1 MKYSRWRIFAVALL
15 SVTMA
20 VLLSGL
26 GVLLSFNPRPQA
38 DQDQIAAGTTFAS
51 AYKFTPITT
60 SGQISLGQNKSL
72 TTTFALRDESY
83 RYGALTDFLHLTANE
98 IVGDDGNVHD
108 DIYYV
113 CPKCGRIYTTRL
125 DKCENKDCDGIKLE
139 QRGDAEEYKGSY
151 YVRSNRQGFST
162 LATSHSYG
170 MFSDADLQSIIQG
183 TPVNDYGISYEDNNK
198 NNEFDYIDINNNGQ
212 YDIGEEVEGDRF
224 VSYCVKAPIVILDT
238 QDADSAVVFE
248 LLNLPQMPISFSM
261 KHNNEPIK
269 TREIVLESGQ
279 KSDLV
284 YDVDSNTV
292 AYSRGANI
300 SFRGLFN
307 EEGLYEFEFEL
318 TVIGDNNMFKT
329 VNLNFSFH
337 IVSASRYTYFPKF
350 SSTGRIAAD
359 GEIYHSAYNG
369 EYPEIDFNSNYFA
382 VTINNNRITTENNN
396 NINNDYKVSTIM
408 DGPEDFIGNL
418 AVQFYNV
425 GDYHMVS
432 RLKYNYTNR
441 QSGKTRNLYLDQY
454 QPYDSLLSIKGYQGF
469 YGETNPFYNPDDE
482 SENCDI
488 TSWVKTEG
496 LQIPQKNPDANN
508 TRAYASNLID
518 QINSRGLQPIRT
530 NFPPVQLLGNIDHA
544 YGYGADGNNTLLS
557 TVSYRAIDDTQWQKP
572 RTIQPGEPYSD
583 AGTYLIL
590 IYYWVNNTL
599 CQQTFYFEIINTIEL
614 KFAINDGETIVE
626 FDRLNEIEADTTI
639 SSKGITILYND
650 LPQLGRFEVQ
660 PTLRLTKA
668 ELDNVLVSH
677 DVKLHKDETTGALK
691 FDLEAGCYRFI
702 ISYGAY
708 SQATAV
714 INLVVDNTSAKDIV
728 AQSNV
733 KQVGLDKLP
742 DNVAVYGNG
751 EVGLSWAQKTSGI
764 AFDHVDVT
772 HYRLVLENSK
782 LLIDPN
788 KNVNYEHY
796 NEFDNHDLYT
806 ASSFFEEKYSQL
818 TYIPKLRDGR
828 WVLEEKFTL
837 PGLYHFVITDLVGNA
852 TDYFLFIDDSA
863 ATFVQDSTE
872 PTGYTNVVTEYDDTK
887 GVRVGFGTHKLIKAN
902 ASVINGIF
910 GGNEAARKAL
920 STLQQ
925 EQILVAVDEYAYA
938 LRIPL
943 ANVEMNNNSGA
954 YAPIEERNAGFVT
967 LREEG
972 TYYLRVTDQLAN
984 ISEYYIMLTHDYS
997 CGLVYSESV
1006 AKEITNPDD
1015 KPRGYVAAEPDL
1027 DTAFVTTQGGMTN
1040 RNYLTFT
1047 FTQEAASEEDYRVQ
1061 SIKME
1066 YYRFDWE
1073 NKSSANYP
1081 FAEESYP
1088 YLNYQ
1093 DNNGYLYQDIKT
1105 SSNRLANGPYRLALY
1120 NKRNDGSNTYEPTR
1134 RGLYIIT
1141 RTYEHLPTGSADQYM
1156 RKYYFIVDDQ
1166 AMLYYA
1172 ADVYASDLLV
1182 RFGSDNKIAGA
1193 ADFDANDYVLSSN
1206 RKAEVGGYLS
1216 KYGSTNHSSGRLTF
1230 FGLNFPALMPRFSYI
1245 NNGQTINLGVGM
1257 DLPNGSYA
1265 VLGDENTGDNVYQ
1278 LIVADDARSF
1288 SIGITNGSITELKN
1302 GRLTSANYSVLTLK
1316 LDTGYGTNAT
1326 LTVNGNTFGNSHMTY
1341 DIDSGDYYYVLDPE
1355 NLNELKFQFES
1366 DPDSFYA
1373 NVDVPATTNSWVA
1386 TGFGRSIALNY
1397 TRDDTGT
1404 QYQYD
1409 IFEDFLR
1416 TTVIT
1421 NGSSVTVNLI
1431 TEDGESTL
1439 YHILFKLNNNEP
1451 TTNLRAI
1458 KEQDNL
1464 AQNMTF
1470 DELPTDYIY
1479 GLAED
1484 FIFQIGN
1491 PEQQYLDTKLIT
1503 YREVDSSGK
1512 EGSAVAVPFSLKSGI
1527 AFSKIVGLRPNEMKF
1542 FRITETDYAG
1552 HHTDYIVQIQGVEY
1566 NGDITY
1572 IGTTSQLGSNTV
1584 IGIDMRVSSS
1594 SAHQFYLNNKSFKFV
1609 NTDDNYQDEYYMV
1622 LNGTSYWRLNGV
1634 TGSNPSSETE
1644 LVNTLNK
1651 WLDRAAS
1658 RGEKCSYILYDRM
1671 GEPESFECYSLPST
1685 AAKLEIQA
1693 YNLIPESVTAS
1704 PVYLE
1709 TMNYDELSPILKM
1722 EALRDR
1728 YKLEIID
1735 IATNIDIAQNI
1746 KFEFDLTATTLYNI
1760 TKGQELIIR
1769 LTDPFQRVS
1778 VTEYHGQDEI
1788 GLIFTPYGNTRQI
1801 GDTLYVGD
1809 SRGVTFQYLRDVYLI
1824 NVYNAQTMVPVA
1836 SYDIA
1841 LTNNGKRVTYTF
1853 KPSSFVA
1860 DTSNYIIE
1868 AVGKSSNAVLWSRN
1882 FAFDTRLPN
1891 AIWTDAIDNVID
1903 INNASLSGTVNLR
1916 IAKNNLPFETT
1927 LSYTRTSGYQTQ
1939 RVTLPSDVTTYQF
1952 NLPGQYEVTLRN
1964 EIWAAV
1970 TYTFEITE
1978 TGSALAVVYDDD
1990 KLLQPSSS
1998 SYQFAEINK
2007 AITTYVFTLEADPA
2021 YDDGTPY
2028 AITNYVAHGL
2038 SKPMPIDNGNR
2049 VLVETDENTPYYAV
2063 DEEHDT
2069 LIWRLAVPT
2078 SWDGAGNIT
2087 GYTSDVFL
2095 ATVGIPRHNLNDDN
2109 ALSLVINDDDPI
2121 TVYYNTHDDIRT
2133 PNNMPDQ
2140 GLNIKLHPGKTLDSK
2155 GLACYVRPG
2164 NLVYVDCYRNG
2175 ELVKTVNSNE
2185 SIHIGKDDAGY
2196 YQFYIRDLVGNQILF
2211 GNGESQQ
2218 NYYEILVLTKPL
2230 VTVNGD
2236 SPVNGMIYNDRVE
2249 LSLLGVA
2256 DKFLRQEY
2264 GAEDF
2269 AEYFKIIDLTVDYN
2283 GEELPMQ
2290 IGNTQTTFV
2299 WDQAGTY
2306 QVKLKYQIGP
2316 NTLNTIDGTYNFQI
2330 VPSRM
2335 VMDSFSMNTYTD
2347 IDIVT
2352 IRRNGYLVQDYG
2364 EIVVGQPLMFT
2375 AQEYSGTYQIVLCSH
2390 DNITGDK
2397 YHSVTFNIGYK
2408 NSSLKNYF
2416 WLDTLSGQ
2424 GTTATV
2430 NFSYQPQMLYYM
2442 GGTVVINIYRDN
2454 ELIETRTIDI
2464 GNMNELNLS
2473 ARENIAFSAEGRYLV
2488 QAFDADGDVI
2498 YSDSWSIVPAESS
2511 FGYMIAAGIGGVA
2524 VLGVIIFLRLRRK
2537 MKVK

>member
-20 VLLSGL
+20 VLLSGI

-38 DQDQIAAGTTFAS
+38 DQDQTEVGTTFAS

-83 RYGALTDFLHLTANE
+83 RYSALTDFLHLTANE
-98 IVGDDGNVHD
+98 IVGDDGKVHD
-108 DIYYV
+108 D
-113 CPKCGRIYTTRL
+113 PTDGYT
-125 DKCENKDCDGIKLE
+125 
-139 QRGDAEEYKGSY
+139 GSNY
-151 YVRSNRQGFST
+151 IRSNRQGFST
-162 LATSHSYG
+162 LARNHSYA
-170 MFSDADLQSIIQG
+170 MFSDADLQSIVQG
-183 TPVNDYGISYEDNNK
+183 TPVNDYGISYEDNNG
-198 NNEFDYIDINNNGQ
+198 NNDFDYIDINNNGQ
-212 YDIGEEVEGDRF
+212 YDIGEEVDGDRF

-248 LLNLPQMPISFSM
+248 LLNLPQMPVSFSI
-261 KHNNEPIK
+261 KHNSENVK
-269 TREIVLESGQ
+269 TREIMLESGQ

-284 YDVDSNTV
+284 YDVEPNTV

-318 TVIGDNNMFKT
+318 TVIGNNNMFKT

-350 SSTGRIAAD
+350 SSTGRIAD
-359 GEIYHSAYNG
+359 GGEIYHYSYNG

-382 VTINNNRITTENNN
+382 VTINNNRITTANGNNT
-396 NINNDYKVSTIM
+396 NDYKISIIGGNKY
-408 DGPEDFIGNL
+408 DPAFGNL

-425 GDYHMVS
+425 GDYRMVS
-432 RLKYNYTNR
+432 RLKYNYVNY
-441 QSGKTRNLYLDQY
+441 QSRTMRNLYLDQY

-469 YGETNPFYNPDDE
+469 YGETKPFYNPDDQT
-482 SENCDI
+482 ENCDI
-488 TSWVKTEG
+488 TSWIKAEG

-508 TRAYASNLID
+508 TRAYATNLVD
-518 QINSRGLQPIRT
+518 QISSRELQPIRT
-530 NFPPVQLLGNIDHA
+530 NFPPVQLLGNVDHA
-544 YGYGADGNNTLLS
+544 YGHGADGNNTLLS
-557 TVSYRAIDDTQWQKP
+557 TVSYRAVDDTQWQKP
-572 RTIQPGEPYSD
+572 RAIQPGEPYSD
-583 AGTYLIL
+583 AGTYLIV
-590 IYYWVNNTL
+590 IYYWVNNKL

-614 KFAINDGETIVE
+614 KFALDNGETVE
-626 FDRLNEIEADTTI
+626 FDSLSKIDADTTLT
-639 SSKGITILYND
+639 SKKITILYND
-650 LPQLGRFEVQ
+650 QPQLGRFEVQ
-660 PTLRLTKA
+660 PKLRLTKA
-668 ELDNVLVSH
+668 ELDNVLVYH
-677 DVKLHKDETTGALK
+677 DVKLTEDETTSALEFK
-691 FDLEAGCYRFI
+691 LETGCYRFT

-708 SQATAV
+708 GQATAV
-714 INLVVDNTSAKDIV
+714 INLVVDNTPAKDIV
-728 AQSNV
+728 AKTNV
-733 KQVGLDKLP
+733 KQVGLGNLP
-742 DNVAVYGNG
+742 ENVAVCGNG
-751 EVGLSWAQKTSGI
+751 DVSLSWAQKSSGI
-764 AFDHVDVT
+764 AFDNVEVT
-772 HYRLVLENSK
+772 YYQLTLEANSVLT
-782 LLIDPN
+782 DPN
-788 KNVNYEHY
+788 KNVNYKNY
-796 NEFDNHDLYT
+796 NKFNKRELYT
-806 ASSFFEEKYSQL
+806 GSSFYEEQHSQL
-818 TYIPKLRDGR
+818 TYIPKLKDGR
-828 WVLEEKFTL
+828 WVLDEKFTL
-837 PGLYHFVITDLVGNA
+837 PGLYHFVITDVVGNA
-852 TDYFLFIDDSA
+852 TDYFLFIDNST
-863 ATFVQDSTE
+863 ATFVQNSDQPE
-872 PTGYTNVVTEYDDTK
+872 GYTNVVTEYDDIS
-887 GVRVGFGTHKLIKAN
+887 GVQVGFGTHKLIKAN
-902 ASVINGIF
+902 GSVINGIF
-910 GGNEAARKAL
+910 GGNEAAKKAL

-925 EQILVAVDEYAYA
+925 EQILVAVDEYSYA

-943 ANVEMNNNSGA
+943 ATVEINNNNGA
-954 YAPIEERNAGFVT
+954 YSPLKQTEREDGYIT
-967 LREEG
+967 LRDEG

-984 ISEYYIMLTHDYS
+984 VSEYYIMLTHDRS

-1006 AKEITNPDD
+1006 AKDITNPDG
-1015 KPRGYVAAEPDL
+1015 KPRGYIAAEPNL
-1027 DTAFVTTQGGMTN
+1027 DTALVTVQGGMTN

-1047 FTQEAASEEDYRVQ
+1047 FTQEEAGGVASDNFYRVQ
-1061 SIKME
+1061 SIRME

-1073 NKSSANYP
+1073 NKSSKNYP

-1093 DNNGYLYQDIKT
+1093 TSDSKNTYNDYLYLDDKAST
-1105 SSNRLANGPYRLALY
+1105 NRLGKGTYRLALY
-1120 NKRNDGSNTYEPTR
+1120 NKRSDGSNTYEPTR

-1141 RTYEHLPTGSADQYM
+1141 RQYENLPTGSADQHI
-1156 RKYYFIVDDQ
+1156 RQYYFIVDDQ

-1172 ADVYASDLLV
+1172 AGIYASDLLV
-1182 RFGSDNKIAGA
+1182 RFGSDDKIAGA
-1193 ADFDANDYVLSSN
+1193 ADFDANNYTISSN

-1216 KYGSTNHSSGRLTF
+1216 KYGSTSHSSGRLTF
-1230 FGLNFPALMPRFSYI
+1230 FGLNFPALMPRFSYM

-1265 VLGDENTGDNVYQ
+1265 VLGGENTGDNIYQ

-1288 SIGITNGSITELKN
+1288 SIGITNGCINELKN

-1316 LDTGYGTNAT
+1316 LDTGYGTSAT
-1326 LTVNGNTFGNSHMTY
+1326 LTVNGDTFGNSHMTY

-1373 NVDVPATTNSWVA
+1373 NVNIPATTASWQA
-1386 TGFGRSIALNY
+1386 NGFERNISFSVPKPQ
-1397 TRDDTGT
+1397 GT

-1409 IFEDFLR
+1409 IFNDFLR
-1416 TTVIT
+1416 TEVIT
-1421 NGSSVTVNLI
+1421 NGSGVTVNLL

-1451 TTNLRAI
+1451 TANLWAI
-1458 KEQDNL
+1458 KDGDNL
-1464 AQNMTF
+1464 AQTMTF
-1470 DELPTDYIY
+1470 DELPADYIY

-1484 FIFQIGN
+1484 FVFQIDD

-1512 EGSAVAVPFSLKSGI
+1512 EGSAVAVPFSLKSGKK
-1527 AFSKIVGLRPNEMKF
+1527 FSEIVGLRSNEMKF

-1552 HHTDYIVQIQGVEY
+1552 HHTDYIVQIQGEDY

-1572 IGTTSQLGSNTV
+1572 IGATSQLGDNIV

-1634 TGSNPSSETE
+1634 TGSNASSETE
-1644 LVNTLNK
+1644 LVNTLNN
-1651 WLDRAAS
+1651 WLDRAAKQ
-1658 RGEKCSYILYDRM
+1658 GDKCSYILYDRM
-1671 GEPESFECYSLPST
+1671 GEPESFECYSLAST

-1722 EALRDR
+1722 DALQDR

-1735 IATNIDIAQNI
+1735 IATNIDIAKNI
-1746 KFEFDLTATTLYNI
+1746 KFEFDLAATTLYNI

-1769 LTDPFQRVS
+1769 ITDPFQRVS
-1778 VTEYHGQDEI
+1778 ITEYHGQDEI
-1788 GLIFTPYGNTRQI
+1788 GLVFTPYGNTCQI

-1824 NVYNAQTMVPVA
+1824 NVYNAQTMVPVTN
-1836 SYDIA
+1836 YDTA
-1841 LTNNGKRVTYTF
+1841 FNNNGKRVTYTF
-1853 KPSSFVA
+1853 KPSAFGA

-1891 AIWTDAIDNVID
+1891 AIWTDAVDNVIA

-1916 IAKNNLPFETT
+1916 IAENKLPFKAAV
-1927 LSYTRTSGYQTQ
+1927 SYTRTVGYQTQ
-1939 RVTLPSDVTTYQF
+1939 RVTLPADITTYQF
-1952 NLPGQYEVTLRN
+1952 DLPGQYEVTLRN
-1964 EIWAAV
+1964 AIWAAA
-1970 TYTFEITE
+1970 TYKFEITE
-1978 TGSALAVVYDDD
+1978 TGLALAVVYDDG

-1998 SYQFAEINK
+1998 SYQFTEINK
-2007 AITTYVFTLEADPA
+2007 AITTYVFTLEADPT

-2028 AITNYVAHGL
+2028 VITNYAAHGL
-2038 SKPMPIDNGNR
+2038 SKPTPIDNGNR

-2063 DEEHDT
+2063 DEENDT

-2078 SWDGAGNIT
+2078 AWDNEGNIT

-2121 TVYYNTHDDIRT
+2121 TVYYHTHDEVRT
-2133 PNNMPDQ
+2133 PNNMPSQ

-2164 NLVYVDCYRNG
+2164 NLVYIDCYRNG

-2185 SIHIGKDDAGY
+2185 AINIGKDDAGY
-2196 YQFYIRDLVGNQILF
+2196 YQFYVRDLVGNQILF

-2230 VTVNGD
+2230 VTIND
-2236 SPVNGMIYNDRVE
+2236 TNPVNGMIYNNRVE
-2249 LSLLGVA
+2249 LSLVGVA
-2256 DKFLRQEY
+2256 DEFLRQEY
-2264 GAEDF
+2264 GADDF
-2269 AEYFKIIDLTVDYN
+2269 AEYFKIINLTVDYN
-2283 GEELPMQ
+2283 GEELPME
-2290 IGNTQTTFV
+2290 IGTTQTTFI
-2299 WDQAGTY
+2299 WDQPGTY

-2347 IDIVT
+2347 IDVVS

-2364 EIVVGQPLMFT
+2364 EIVVGQPLEFS
-2375 AQEYSGTYQIVLCSH
+2375 AQEYSGTYQIVLRSH

-2408 NSSLKNYF
+2408 NGSLKNYF

-2424 GTTATV
+2424 GTTASV

-2442 GGTVVINIYRDN
+2442 GGNIVINIYRDN
-2454 ELIETRTIDI
+2454 ELIETRTINI
-2464 GNMNELNLS
+2464 NNMNDFNLS
-2473 ARENIAFSAEGRYLV
+2473 ARENITFSNEGMYLV

-2498 YSDSWSIVPAESS
+2498 YSDSWSIVAAESS
-2511 FGYMIAAGIGGVA
+2511 FGYIIAAIIAGLAGLGI
-2524 VLGVIIFLRLRRK
+2524 LIFLRLRRK